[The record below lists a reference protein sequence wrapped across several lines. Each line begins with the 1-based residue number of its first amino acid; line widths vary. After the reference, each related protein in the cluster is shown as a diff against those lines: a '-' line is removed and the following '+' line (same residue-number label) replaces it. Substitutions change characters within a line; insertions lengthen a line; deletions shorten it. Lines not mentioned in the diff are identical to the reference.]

1 MNKRLTKQELPE
13 AKPREIVAVEEDI
26 IKLKH
31 SLGDRAF
38 LVIRGR
44 YNLHVRHIEYTR
56 FLQCVTFNKRA
67 LQSELKQMTE
77 QLKMAIN
84 SADSRP
90 RLMYEGKSGGLIF
103 VRSHRSV
110 FTKDY

>member
-13 AKPREIVAVEEDI
+13 AKPREIVALEEDI

-103 VRSHRSV
+103 VRSHHSV